1 MSYITAYIH
10 LVYAYTIVTHILYI
24 YYRYKKYVKNEKV
37 KEDQSHVTGDEVAQ
51 TLIKTNLNSNNK
63 TQPSTRTLVSTSQS
77 DSTFLPTKSLNPTPT
92 SATATVV
99 STAAGTAQLEKSLLE
114 AAVEAERQK
123 QHLEKELDLTK
134 RKAAQQATQG
144 ELIARKR
151 LKENR

>member
-1 MSYITAYIH
+1 M
-10 LVYAYTIVTHILYI
+10 
-24 YYRYKKYVKNEKV
+24 KNEKV

-51 TLIKTNLNSNNK
+51 TLIKTNLDSNNK
-63 TQPSTRTLVSTSQS
+63 AQPSTRTLVSTSQS
-77 DSTFLPTKSLNPTPT
+77 DSTFLPTKYPLPNPSPTP
-92 SATATVV
+92 ATTTVV
-99 STAAGTAQLEKSLLE
+99 STTAGTAQLEKSLLE